1 MSTRKTDKMR
11 WFLTGYGTPLS
22 ILLLAAT
29 GAKLIGPYGGLEVDK
44 QAIEVESSYTEWPTI
59 KKNYLPIV
67 SSAPDLIAK

>member
-1 MSTRKTDKMR
+1 MR

-44 QAIEVESSYTEWPTI
+44 QAIEVESSYTE
-59 KKNYLPIV
+59 
-67 SSAPDLIAK
+67 